1 MTNFVIIII
10 YMHGNEFI
18 HMWSQISKW
27 ELIIHHAKVYKVARI
42 RIILYLYLNPHP
54 LPFVYLIGLGG
65 SPQPAIL
72 CTKHKHRGA
81 QLAVGWSTLIKL
93 NVFLF
98 VVGIVNTT
106 PILAL
111 TIPEA
116 KLLRDHAYI
125 NSQLGHKLKTSFFF
139 FDKKPV
145 LQINSRHLLVY
156 LQSTRYTTT
165 YIVYLFWQF
174 CFGQANRYVYL
185 TFQVYTLFCH

>member
-1 MTNFVIIII
+1 
-10 YMHGNEFI
+10 MHGNEFI

-116 KLLRDHAYI
+116 KLLRDHAYN
-125 NSQLGHKLKTSFFF
+125 NSQPGHKLKTSFFF
-139 FDKKPV
+139 FFYKKPV